1 MPPETLPTNVIER
14 RLRPMTTTDPCSN
27 GLRRIQPIGSA
38 AAVTCYLKTQWP
50 RIGGPSLRPLPS
62 TAFTDPAFLTRYR
75 PGTLTFPYLA
85 ACPPSADDPLPS
97 SGLKNVADRLQMP
110 AYKLAAT
117 DLADPRGRLK
127 ALDRDRYASHV
138 LTPAGYVQ
146 EPGFKTWTFQQFL
159 PDREPL
165 PNSPVSLEGR
175 LFALRRPHDMT
186 KRVFEKL
193 LHRHL
198 RNASLNDFLL
208 TPAGRAHCATLG
220 LVPEQEQRWTN
231 YCFGH
236 TPRIDKAEEL
246 YIFRPRGE
254 DSDRFLII
262 LERIIYDWV
271 MGKTHRLPGTWGDRS
286 QYSRYS

>member
-1 MPPETLPTNVIER
+1 
-14 RLRPMTTTDPCSN
+14 MTTNDP
-27 GLRRIQPIGSA
+27 GTPALRRIQPIGSA

-50 RIGGPSLRPLPS
+50 RIGGPSLQPLPT
-62 TAFTDPAFLTRYR
+62 TAFTDPAFLGRYQ
-75 PGTLTFPYLA
+75 PGVLTFPYLA
-85 ACPPSADDPLPS
+85 ACGPSADDPLPS

-110 AYKLAAT
+110 VYKLAAT
-117 DLADPRGRLK
+117 ELADPRLRLK
-127 ALDRDRYASHV
+127 VLDRDRYASHV
-138 LTPAGYVQ
+138 LTPGGHVQ

-165 PNSPVSLEGR
+165 PGSPVSLDGR
-175 LFALRRPHDMT
+175 LFALRRPHDMG
-186 KRVFEKL
+186 KRLFEKL

-198 RNASLNDFLL
+198 RNASLNDFLM

-231 YCFGH
+231 YRFGR

-262 LERIIYDWV
+262 LERIIHDWV
-271 MGKTHRLPGTWGDRS
+271 TGNTRRLPVTWRDRS
-286 QYSRYS
+286 QYSRHT